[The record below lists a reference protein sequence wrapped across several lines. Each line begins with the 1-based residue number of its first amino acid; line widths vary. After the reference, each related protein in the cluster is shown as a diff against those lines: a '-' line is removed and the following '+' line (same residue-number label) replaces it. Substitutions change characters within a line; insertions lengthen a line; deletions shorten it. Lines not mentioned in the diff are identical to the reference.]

1 MRTYLVGRQNQR
13 QPCDIGLPESEMS
26 VSRKHLE
33 LSITDDGRFYLVH
46 LHPRNITSVWR
57 DGGWARLTQDYV
69 KEDEP
74 LLLGKYETTA
84 RKLLSLAGSVPSSRI
99 SESGTVLKPRSHRP

>member
-13 QPCDIGLPESEMS
+13 QPCDIALPESELS
-26 VSRKHLE
+26 VSRKHME
-33 LSITDDGRFYLVH
+33 LSITDDGRLYVVH
-46 LHPRNITSVWR
+46 LHPRNITSVQRNGTWMQ
-57 DGGWARLTQDYV
+57 LTQDYV

-84 RKLLSLAGSVPSSRI
+84 RKLLSLAASVPSSKVP
-99 SESGTVLKPRSHRP
+99 ESGTLLKPRPSRP